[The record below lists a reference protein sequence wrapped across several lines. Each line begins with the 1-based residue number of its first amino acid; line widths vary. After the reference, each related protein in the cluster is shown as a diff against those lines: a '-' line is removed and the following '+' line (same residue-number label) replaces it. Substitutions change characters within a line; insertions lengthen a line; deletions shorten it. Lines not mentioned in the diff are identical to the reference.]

1 MWKSE
6 KMLEK
11 YRGCGHFKNDYNS
24 NDGMQSAIFGPA
36 FWFTIHITSFNYP
49 VNPSEVDKKNY
60 DEWLRSIGKILPCS
74 YCREKFQS
82 NLELAHY
89 TKKSLESRDSFSR
102 FCYKLHCIVNNMLGK
117 SSPTFKEV
125 RCKYEMF
132 RAKCLTKEE
141 KNSMQHTEGCVRPYH
156 NGERGK
162 CLIKIVPSKQECGE
176 NIHVHTNCKPK
187 SM

>member
-1 MWKSE
+1 
-6 KMLEK
+6 
-11 YRGCGHFKNDYNS
+11 
-24 NDGMQSAIFGPA
+24 
-36 FWFTIHITSFNYP
+36 
-49 VNPSEVDKKNY
+49 
-60 DEWLRSIGKILPCS
+60 
-74 YCREKFQS
+74 
-82 NLELAHY
+82 
-89 TKKSLESRDSFSR
+89 
-102 FCYKLHCIVNNMLGK
+102 MLGK